1 MKGKTEVRHLP
12 ALPFRQRISSKS
24 EHVIIPSPKLA
35 QTSFFGAKSMK
46 FVTEVTESI
55 TYIKAKI
62 PSYLVPS
69 STKQQ
74 AREWCS
80 TPETHK
86 KSGGSRPITP
96 NCFGH
101 KPKIG
106 SKQKQNILPTN

>member
-1 MKGKTEVRHLP
+1 
-12 ALPFRQRISSKS
+12 
-24 EHVIIPSPKLA
+24 VIIPSPKLA

-46 FVTEVTESI
+46 FVTEITESI

>member
-1 MKGKTEVRHLP
+1 
-12 ALPFRQRISSKS
+12 
-24 EHVIIPSPKLA
+24 
-35 QTSFFGAKSMK
+35 MK

-86 KSGGSRPITP
+86 KSGGSRPPTALAISQKSAA
-96 NCFGH
+96 N
-101 KPKIG
+101 KSKIYY
-106 SKQKQNILPTN
+106 QPTEQTLQAQHIFSFLQ